1 MTDTT
6 SSNADDIE
14 VQRLVTAAREALTDS
29 MVERLAGTGANVLEI
44 VDRLN
49 DEDTREAVHTVLRRL
64 TELHRTGAL
73 DTLFDLVVLLHA
85 VKDASTDNI
94 VERLFGFVER
104 MANTLA
110 SEDMAELADSTR
122 AAFKDAAAKTA
133 GAPPSGGLFSTLG
146 LLSKPE
152 SQRSLQFLL
161 NFGASLEQ
169 RCSENR

>member
-1 MTDTT
+1 MSDVT
-6 SSNADDIE
+6 SPNADQVEIM
-14 VQRLVTAAREALTDS
+14 RLTQAAREALTDS
-29 MVERLAGTGANVLEI
+29 MVERLSGTGANVLEI

-49 DEDTREAVHTVLRRL
+49 DDGTREAIHAALSRL

-85 VKDASTDNI
+85 VRDASTDNI

-110 SEDMAELADSTR
+110 SEDMADLADSTR
-122 AAFKDAAAKTA
+122 AAFKDAAARTA
-133 GAPPSGGLFSTLG
+133 EAPAGGGMLATLS

-161 NFGASLEQ
+161 NFGASLER
-169 RCSENR
+169 RCAERG